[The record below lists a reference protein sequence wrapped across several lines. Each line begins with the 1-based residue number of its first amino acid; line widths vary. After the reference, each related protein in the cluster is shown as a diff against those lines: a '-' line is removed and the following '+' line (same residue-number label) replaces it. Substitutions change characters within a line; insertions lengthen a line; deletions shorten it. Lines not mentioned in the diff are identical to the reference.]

1 MASHK
6 PIISSNF
13 SYETLEEK
21 LDIKP
26 QGAKLEIGIPK
37 EIAFQE
43 NKINWIFGIE
53 YRY

>member
-1 MASHK
+1 MAAVK
-6 PIISSNF
+6 PIISTSFN
-13 SYETLEEK
+13 YETLEEK

-43 NKINWIFGIE
+43 KD
-53 YRY
+53 RKSVV